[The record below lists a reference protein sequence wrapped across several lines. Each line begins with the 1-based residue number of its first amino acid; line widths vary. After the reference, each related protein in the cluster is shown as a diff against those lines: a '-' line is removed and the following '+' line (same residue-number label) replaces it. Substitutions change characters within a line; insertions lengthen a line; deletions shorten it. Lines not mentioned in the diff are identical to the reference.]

1 MLPLADKNVQ
11 IFRPTF
17 VLPRPS
23 QPGLACTVHGIT
35 RVGGEAHR
43 APRAA
48 QPPVALTLLSTS
60 GLKNPATG

>member
-23 QPGLACTVHGIT
+23 QPGLARTEL
-35 RVGGEAHR
+35 RAWAGGAQG
-43 APRAA
+43 AA
-48 QPPVALTLLSTS
+48 RSSASS
-60 GLKNPATG
+60 GANIIIDIWP

>member
-23 QPGLACTVHGIT
+23 QPGPRTAHGIT